1 MSNLTSQFCMNA
13 LQMKLTKVPCFGS
26 EKWFSHDW
34 FHPLDS
40 LDAATCVVKSFN
52 VVLEGYLVPQRDTF
66 NGAGNTY
73 VMLPVHPLSEGA
85 FETSRLK
92 PSCQDGSCK
101 DLKNMFWATLCH
113 SFAVIGWSFFCW
125 CSLLMEWLFFEDDF
139 WKGCWNGKGRRKC
152 YSDINW
158 PVPGGAG
165 LQTSMEGGN
174 PGVTVSLAVCL
185 AASHFLTDNMALFFF
200 WHF

>member
-13 LQMKLTKVPCFGS
+13 LQMKFTKVPCFGS

-40 LDAATCVVKSFN
+40 LDAATCVVQSFN

-73 VMLPVHPLSEGA
+73 VMFTNSPLIRRSTKLQGSIFLPGWLLQGPEKHVLGNVVPQLCSH
-85 FETSRLK
+85 RLK
-92 PSCQDGSCK
+92 F
-101 DLKNMFWATLCH
+101 L
-113 SFAVIGWSFFCW
+113 CW
-125 CSLLMEWLFFEDDF
+125 CSLLMEWLFLKMIFG
-139 WKGCWNGKGRRKC
+139 KGGWNGKGRRKC

-174 PGVTVSLAVCL
+174 PGVTVSLAVC
-185 AASHFLTDNMALFFF
+185 
-200 WHF
+200 